1 MTDHLQML
9 AALCG
14 PDGPAGLGGLLAA
27 LFVAGLVGSVVH
39 CAAMCGPFVLSQ
51 VSGALQRIP
60 AARLCERHRVTSG
73 LLLPYHAGRLL
84 TYAALGAIGA
94 GSGAWASTSPLG
106 HVVPGVLLA
115 LAALLFLGQAVRR
128 LAPSWRL
135 FASGGRPTPWGHL
148 VASAARG
155 IDRTRAGGGFLLGL
169 VLGLLPCGFL
179 YAAIAVASSTLSPWR
194 GALAMLAFGI
204 GTMPSL
210 MLVGMSG
217 LISARRWSRAMAVAG
232 PPLLLLNATVLMVLA
247 YLRIFA

>member
-14 PDGPAGLGGLLAA
+14 PDGPAGLAGLLAA
-27 LFVAGLVGSVVH
+27 LFLAGLVGSVAH
-39 CAAMCGPFVLSQ
+39 CAPMCGPFVLSQ

-60 AARLCERHRVTSG
+60 ASRLCERHRLTSG
-73 LLLPYHAGRLL
+73 LLLPYHAGRLS
-84 TYAALGAIGA
+84 TYAAMGAIGA
-94 GSGAWASTSPLG
+94 STGAWAATSPAG
-106 HVVPGVLLA
+106 RMVPGVLLA
-115 LAALLFLGQAVRR
+115 LAALLFLGQALRR

-135 FASGGRPTPWGHL
+135 FPTIEGSPPWARL
-148 VASAARG
+148 VSSTARG

-194 GALAMLAFGI
+194 GALAMLAFGL
-204 GTMPSL
+204 GTTPSL
-210 MLVGMSG
+210 LLVGVSG
-217 LISARRWSRAMAVAG
+217 LISAQKWTRTMAAAG

-247 YLRIFA
+247 WLRLFA